1 MEINK
6 EKLIDAVVRLQKGDG
21 KAFEDLYNL
30 TYNAARF
37 TALKITK
44 NEQDAED
51 VLQDSY
57 IKVLEKINTIDK
69 PESFMSW
76 FNMTVA
82 NKARDLM
89 RKSKPGLFSD
99 YEKENE
105 DGDSFSVID
114 TIEEDNPEYIPGE
127 DVEKEELRKDMMKLI
142 EGLSDEKRA
151 AVILFYYNE
160 MSIKDIASALN
171 ISEGTVKSRLFNAKK
186 ELAVGVEKLKKSGKL
201 LGVAPMSVVSW
212 AIKASSAAAGTTY
225 SGAAAA
231 TFTAVTASSAATAA
245 GIGTAA
251 AAGGTA
257 AAGAGVVTKIIAAV
271 VAVAVVGG
279 GVVAGTQAQKNKKE
293 KGEATQTASIE
304 TANIETTKSETASA
318 DEKEEK
324 SDDRNY
330 VFIDKED
337 KKVDIEVGT
346 EEFNYGNRG
355 IVERY
360 TVNEDGNI
368 VNYERLSLLDRS
380 KYNASYMELLPAA
393 QSNRAEYDSQI
404 KQTYASVNSVRSGMK
419 KLYLDELLTEQANV
433 RAEEIANSGLNFSI
447 RPDGTDYTTIFEEN
461 GYKSGTMLEC
471 RVYGATSAENAIE
484 SIKKNY
490 ADELLNPDVVKIG
503 VGVAKEPQSDTYVYV
518 VHLYST
524 KGSATNVDNS
534 AKERF
539 LYNLSKSLYSAE
551 GEGYAA
557 EENSEEIFQQIY
569 EIPVIGEL
577 EKIDIPIDSLIK
589 MINDSRDM
597 TRKEFYELLNKI
609 F

>member
-279 GVVAGTQAQKNKKE
+279 GVVAGTKAVKDKKSNQQTTTYSVSETKQTE
-293 KGEATQTASIE
+293 KSSEKDTTSFTDRYDEATVPDGKLTDTLIGRDEGKYGVIINYQDYVVK
-304 TANIETTKSETASA
+304 NA
-318 DEKEEK
+318 D
-324 SDDRNY
+324 
-330 VFIDKED
+330 
-337 KKVDIEVGT
+337 GT
-346 EEFNYGNRG
+346 EVVRTKPIYNRG
-355 IVERY
+355 GFKATYEELVPGA
-360 TVNEDGNI
+360 NENAKKYSSQANTL
-368 VNYERLSLLDRS
+368 VSLINEARRDAGLKEVKID
-380 KYNASYMELLPAA
+380 N
-393 QSNRAEYDSQI
+393 
-404 KQTYASVNSVRSGMK
+404 V
-419 KLYLDELLTEQANV
+419 LTEQANV
-433 RAEEIANSGLNFSI
+433 RAEEMAWSGKISSQ
-447 RPDGTDYTTIFEEN
+447 RPDNTSYTTVFDHN
-461 GYKSGTMLEC
+461 GLTDGTRIEIRVAGYSSPGDVIKIVKSNSNF
-471 RVYGATSAENAIE
+471 RNAA
-484 SIKKNY
+484 S
-490 ADELLNPDVVKIG
+490 DRIG
-503 VGVAKEPQSDTYVYV
+503 VGVAQNLTSEELIYVI
-518 VHLYST
+518 HLYSEEE
-524 KGSATNVDNS
+524 SFVM
-534 AKERF
+534 
-539 LYNLSKSLYSAE
+539 
-551 GEGYAA
+551 
-557 EENSEEIFQQIY
+557 ENSELQNAIDDKSEEIEQAEKDLIQGWIDRLEEFDEQGSDGSVIS
-569 EIPVIGEL
+569 EIL
-577 EKIDIPIDSLIK
+577 NYDFHNDSLMMLIK
-589 MINDSRDM
+589 QLNDR
-597 TRKEFYELLNKI
+597 LLQIKQVTDDRLSNLR
-609 F
+609 